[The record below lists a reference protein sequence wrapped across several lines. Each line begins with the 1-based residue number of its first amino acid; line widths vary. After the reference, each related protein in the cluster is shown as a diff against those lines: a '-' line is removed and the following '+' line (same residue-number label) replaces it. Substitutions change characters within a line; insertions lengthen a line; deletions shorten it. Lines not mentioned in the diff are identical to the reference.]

1 MEFRDDIS
9 IVLCG
14 EAGQGIKTIEELVSS
29 LLKQSGYNIF
39 ASKEY
44 MSRVRGGSN
53 STLIRVSSKPVS
65 AWKNQIDL
73 LIPLDHTAIPHLG
86 KRITDETIIIGEINP
101 TLEVKFS
108 EIAKKI
114 GNPIYSNVVAVGVIA
129 GLFKMEMSLLQNA
142 VNKYFAKKSQEIIDH
157 NIEAIKEGYRKG
169 LELSA
174 LGKIQIDF
182 RRNFGI
188 KKELLINGTEAI
200 ALGALASGCNFIS
213 SYPMTPGSGVL
224 TSLAKYAQDFPII
237 VEQAEDEMSAVN
249 MVLGAWYAGARAM
262 VTTSGGGFALM
273 VEGLSLSGMIETPL
287 VIHLAQRPGP
297 ATGLPTRTEQ
307 GDLNFALYSGHGEF
321 PRIILAPGKVE
332 DAFFLTN
339 QAFYLADKYQ
349 IPVIILTDQHL
360 VDSYYNVKPFD
371 LEKIKT
377 DQFIIQ
383 SPPDYKRY
391 KLSEDGVSPRAIP
404 GFGDGIVCVDSDE
417 HDEEGH
423 ITEDLDLR
431 VKMVDKRLSKVHD
444 IVREA
449 IAPELIGPEKYKTL
463 IIGWGSTYPVIKE
476 ALERLKIRDLSFL
489 YFKQV
494 YPIALEAEDYLKKA
508 KRTIIIENN
517 ATSQFGNL
525 LKLTTGADI
534 DEKILKYNGLPFSV
548 EELEEKIKE
557 VLGG

>member
-14 EAGQGIKTIEELVSS
+14 EAGQGIKTIEEMTSS
-29 LLKQSGYNIF
+29 LLKQSGYNLY

-53 STLIRVSSKPVS
+53 STLIRASSKPVS
-65 AWKNQIDL
+65 AWKDQIDL
-73 LIPLDHTAIPHLG
+73 LIPLDSDAIPHLG

-101 TLEVKFS
+101 TLPVPFS

-129 GLFKMEMSLLQNA
+129 GLFKMERDHLQKA
-142 VNKYFAKKSQEIIDH
+142 VQKYFAKKSQEIIDH

-174 LGKIQIDF
+174 LGKIQINIK
-182 RRNFGI
+182 RNVGI
-188 KKELLINGTEAI
+188 KDELLINGTEAI
-200 ALGALASGCNFIS
+200 AMGALASGCNFIS

-224 TSLAKYAQDFPII
+224 TSLAKYSKDFPII
-237 VEQAEDEMSAVN
+237 VEQVEDEVSAVN
-249 MVLGAWYAGARAM
+249 MALGAWYAGARAL

-273 VEGLSLSGMIETPL
+273 VEGISLAGMIETPL

-321 PRIILAPGKVE
+321 PRIILAPGNVE

-349 IPVIILTDQHL
+349 VPVIILTDQHL
-360 VDSYYNVKPFD
+360 VDSYYNIKPFD

-377 DQFIIQ
+377 DQFVVK
-383 SPPDYKRY
+383 SSSDYKRY
-391 KLSEDGVSPRAIP
+391 RITKDGISPRAIP
-404 GFGDGIVCVDSDE
+404 GLGDGIVCVDSDE

-431 VKMVDKRLSKVHD
+431 VKMVDKRLSKMHD

-449 IAPELIGPEKYKTL
+449 VVPELIGSENYKTL

-476 ALERLKIRDLSFL
+476 VLERLKIRDLSFL

-494 YPIALEAEDYLKKA
+494 YPIALEAEDFLKKA
-508 KRTIIIENN
+508 ERTIIVENN

-525 LKLTTGADI
+525 LKQITGVSI
-534 DEKILKYNGLPFSV
+534 DERILKYNGLPFSV
-548 EELEEKIKE
+548 EELEERIKE
-557 VLGG
+557 VIGG